1 MTFTAVTSLLPVEK
15 YTRQRREHIDKMI
28 EKSRQIFRYMEPRVP
43 ISSKAL
49 NSLHSIRSQV
59 AIETEIR
66 MRDDA
71 EGSVIPSVEQDI
83 DGSLDSFGGLGTFD
97 WLANPTALLSRQ
109 TPGLNMS
116 WLAGSDAWLT
126 QAECSRQC

>member
-1 MTFTAVTSLLPVEK
+1 MTFTAVTSLLAVEK

-49 NSLHSIRSQV
+49 NSLQSIRSQV

-71 EGSVIPSVEQDI
+71 EGSVIPSVEQDL
-83 DGSLDSFGGLGTFD
+83 DGSLDSLGGLDTFD

-109 TPGLNMS
+109 TSRLDMS
-116 WLAGSDAWLT
+116 WLAGSDVWL
-126 QAECSRQC
+126 S

>member
-49 NSLHSIRSQV
+49 NSLQSIRSQV
-59 AIETEIR
+59 AIEIEIR

-71 EGSVIPSVEQDI
+71 EGSVLPSVEQDL
-83 DGSLDSFGGLGTFD
+83 DGSLDSLGGLDTFD
-97 WLANPTALLSRQ
+97 WLANPTAWLSRQ
-109 TPGLNMS
+109 TSRLDMS
-116 WLAGSDAWLT
+116 WLAGSDVWL
-126 QAECSRQC
+126 S

>member
-1 MTFTAVTSLLPVEK
+1 MTFTAVTSLLAVEK

-49 NSLHSIRSQV
+49 NSLHVIRSQIT
-59 AIETEIR
+59 IETDIR

-83 DGSLDSFGGLGTFD
+83 DGSLRSLEGLDPFD
-97 WLANPTALLSRQ
+97 WLENPSALLSRQ
-109 TPGLNMS
+109 TPGLDMS
-116 WLAGSDAWLT
+116 WLTGSDTWV
-126 QAECSRQC
+126 S